1 MPYVSKPFVRSI
13 WTVTEK
19 TELVFDTDFITSNT
33 IDMEVN
39 GVPITQV
46 PFNTDHDTTIED
58 LRAEIQSSSY
68 VSTAVLTDIGG
79 VNRTIEITPVGA
91 DRVILSAILVDGGAT
106 QTGARVNGIVD
117 DNDVASPESGQLN
130 TDDPPKAV
138 KTLGWDFKQFPPRQW
153 WNWWKRVESKWFG
166 WLDQELKS
174 GSFQIGF
181 YGTGFTP
188 GSYTTGTAYW
198 FKHNGAVTLMIPY
211 LSGTYTV
218 DTGMGIGPIPS
229 ELRVKEP
236 DIVLQPEVL
245 LAVSSPSAGAQI
257 GAMKL
262 TENASWP
269 IDPQA
274 PYSGPSGWGTGTRT
288 IQPTV
293 ITYWPNFNDP
303 RA

>member
-1 MPYVSKPFVRSI
+1 MPYVSKPLIRSI

-19 TELVFDTDFITSNT
+19 TELVFDSDFVTSNT

-58 LRAEIQSSSY
+58 LRAEIESSTY
-68 VSTAVLTDIGG
+68 VLTAVLTDTGG
-79 VNRTIEITPVGA
+79 DNRTIQITPVGM
-91 DRVILSAILVDGGAT
+91 DRNILTAILVDGGAT
-106 QTGARVNGIVD
+106 QSGARVTGIVD
-117 DNDVASPESGQLN
+117 DNDVASPESGQPN

-181 YGTGFTP
+181 TGTGFTP
-188 GSYTTGTAYW
+188 GTFTSGTAYW
-198 FKHNGAVTLMIPY
+198 FKHNGAVTLILPY
-211 LSGTYTV
+211 LSGSYTV
-218 DTGMGIGPIPS
+218 DTDMTIGPIPS
-229 ELRVKEP
+229 ELRLKET
-236 DIVLQPEVL
+236 DIVVQPEVFL
-245 LAVSSPSAGAQI
+245 SVTSPASSQQI
-257 GAMKL
+257 GAMKI

-269 IDPQA
+269 IDRQA
-274 PYSGPSGWGTGTRT
+274 PYGVASGWGTGVRT
-288 IQPTV
+288 IGATV
-293 ITYWPNFNDP
+293 LTYWPNYDDA
-303 RA
+303 RV